1 MSGRTLAWRSGG
13 HRHRRARWTFHSG
26 QKTRH
31 SGRCG
36 ACCKLS
42 GEARGTVCGEVGRVP
57 RFPQLTVLPPYG
69 RSSGYRES
77 DPTRRHR
84 PMIVPLKLSLRRLSW
99 GRAGSS
105 RDMWP
110 TELCVA
116 PSALTPPRFLRPSP
130 MILVWEIIWLPRER
144 PNSLTSSDDGAAKS
158 ASGGYPVG
166 RAGSS
171 RDMWFHHPSQALPLT
186 ATVPRL
192 PNGME
197 RKAGRAYRSV
207 LDLVVAT
214 CTAALVGA
222 MSVVPP
228 DPRRVTGV
236 VASASRPC
244 TEVLCT
250 GESRRRQR
258 SDM

>member
-1 MSGRTLAWRSGG
+1 M
-13 HRHRRARWTFHSG
+13 
-26 QKTRH
+26 
-31 SGRCG
+31 
-36 ACCKLS
+36 
-42 GEARGTVCGEVGRVP
+42 
-57 RFPQLTVLPPYG
+57 
-69 RSSGYRES
+69 
-77 DPTRRHR
+77 
-84 PMIVPLKLSLRRLSW
+84 
-99 GRAGSS
+99 
-105 RDMWP
+105 
-110 TELCVA
+110 
-116 PSALTPPRFLRPSP
+116 
-130 MILVWEIIWLPRER
+130 
-144 PNSLTSSDDGAAKS
+144 
-158 ASGGYPVG
+158 G

-228 DPRRVTGV
+228 DPRRVAGV
-236 VASASRPC
+236 VPSASRPC
-244 TEVLCT
+244 PDVICT

-258 SDM
+258 SDVRPVRA